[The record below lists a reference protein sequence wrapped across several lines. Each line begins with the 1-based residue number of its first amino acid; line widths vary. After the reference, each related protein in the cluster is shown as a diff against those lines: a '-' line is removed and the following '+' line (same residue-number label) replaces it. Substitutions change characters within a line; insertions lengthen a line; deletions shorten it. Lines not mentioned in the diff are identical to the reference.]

1 MNKLKKGFTLVELVV
16 AMAVSTLVLSI
27 GAMLVTFVSKTTQSY
42 SKENSIKEEITYLQN
57 IFIND
62 LDSNKDSIY
71 SINIDENNYFSYEYK
86 DIKESTEENKVE
98 YKVTY
103 KDDTYSKTNTSNNEV
118 VNEFKN
124 KNKYKIELNED
135 EENNFYSISIKLIED
150 ESKFSVF
157 SRTIKLISKSND

>member
-103 KDDTYSKTNTSNNEV
+103 KDDTYLKTNASNNEV
-118 VNEFKN
+118 INEFKN
-124 KNKYKIELNED
+124 KVSFFRMPYFFVGLLPNL
-135 EENNFYSISIKLIED
+135 
-150 ESKFSVF
+150 FSEY
-157 SRTIKLISKSND
+157 R